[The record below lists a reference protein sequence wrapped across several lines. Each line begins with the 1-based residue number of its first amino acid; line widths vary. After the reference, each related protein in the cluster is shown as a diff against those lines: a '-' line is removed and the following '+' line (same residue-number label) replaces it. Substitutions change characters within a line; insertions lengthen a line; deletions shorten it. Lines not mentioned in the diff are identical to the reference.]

1 MSLTV
6 YGIPSC
12 GTVKKARSWLEGA
25 RRPHT
30 FADFRQTPPSAGQ
43 VKAWVA
49 KFGARALRNTSGGSY
64 RALGPEKETWSE
76 AEWTAAFAD
85 DPMLIKRP
93 VIERDGVPVIV
104 GWNLEDAEIKARLG

>member
-1 MSLTV
+1 MTLTV

-30 FADFRQTPPSAGQ
+30 FVDFREVPPPAAQ
-43 VKAWVA
+43 VTAWVA
-49 KFGARALRNTSGGSY
+49 KFGSRALRNTSGGSY
-64 RALGPEKETWSE
+64 RALGAEKES
-76 AEWTAAFAD
+76 WTDAQWIAAFTA

-93 VIERDGVPVIV
+93 VVERDGVPVIV